1 MFSDFDMNQEN
12 FLETQ
17 EDNLSTNID
26 EPALAAE
33 LPLLRID
40 KEKHL
45 DKVERRNSII
55 AQIEPISTIV
65 TNGKISDQ

>member
-65 TNGKISDQ
+65 TNDKISDQ

>member
-1 MFSDFDMNQEN
+1 MNQEN

-65 TNGKISDQ
+65 TNDKISDQ